1 MEEETQSF
9 DHLAPRLGSSL
20 PQCPVLKV
28 IRAHEFGLVVESNR
42 PFDVGEAIT
51 IGFHVPRDGGASSF
65 LSAESLVVESRR
77 SWSHRR
83 GDYEHRV
90 TLLFS
95 KINEEDRASL
105 MSLSQNTSLS
115 PELPDLMGLN

>member
-1 MEEETQSF
+1 MEEETQSL

-20 PQCPVLKV
+20 SQCPVLKV

-42 PFDVGEAIT
+42 SFDIGEAIT
-51 IGFHVPRDGGASSF
+51 IGFHVPRNKGASSF
-65 LSAESLVVESRR
+65 ISAESLVVESER
-77 SWSHRR
+77 SWSHNR
-83 GDYEHRV
+83 GDYKHRV

-105 MSLSQNTSLS
+105 MSLSQTTSLS
-115 PELPDLMGLN
+115 PTLPDTVGLN

>member
-1 MEEETQSF
+1 MEEETQSL
-9 DHLAPRLGSSL
+9 DHLAPRSGSAL

-51 IGFHVPRDGGASSF
+51 IGFHVPGSDGRSTF
-65 LSAESLVVESRR
+65 ISAESLVVESRR

-95 KINEEDRASL
+95 KINDEDRASL
-105 MSLSQNTSLS
+105 MSLSQSSSMS
-115 PELPDLMGLN
+115 PALPDTVGLN